1 VREARALARAI
12 FFAGEQLFAE
22 SGRKFF
28 TGSQLDFVLD
38 AGIVWDDDAAARGV
52 PEEADDG
59 WMRAR
64 DDAEY
69 AAFGAAG
76 SGDAAKAGNLG
87 DDVVAVHGVFDE
99 IAGDEEVAVEIGNGN
114 VGNDEA
120 VAVLMEDEA
129 SFDFVAGNGFVLGEF
144 VWGRRLG
151 RGALLGGRLLRAGS
165 LAKKEA
171 AVGKFFDEAAFLE
184 LG

>member
-1 VREARALARAI
+1 
-12 FFAGEQLFAE
+12 
-22 SGRKFF
+22 
-28 TGSQLDFVLD
+28 
-38 AGIVWDDDAAARGV
+38 
-52 PEEADDG
+52 
-59 WMRAR
+59 
-64 DDAEY
+64 
-69 AAFGAAG
+69 
-76 SGDAAKAGNLG
+76 
-87 DDVVAVHGVFDE
+87 VVAVHSVLDE

-114 VGNDEA
+114 VRNDEA

-144 VWGRRLG
+144 IWGWRLG
-151 RGALLGGRLLRAGS
+151 RGTLLGGRLLRAGS